1 MRHGLIS
8 LAGWAALLCWAA
20 LLPLAPAFMRAA
32 PGDRVSV
39 LGGAI
44 ALGAILLTAFW
55 AKWRWYWW
63 RTKIRAEAWTE
74 GRYEMRDQL
83 RREAEHQREESS
95 RRRREKVKSGDP
107 VSPLAPP
114 APERRTFWRHKHK

>member
-20 LLPLAPAFMRAA
+20 LLPLAPALIHSA
-32 PGDRVSV
+32 PGDGVSL

-44 ALGAILLTAFW
+44 ALGAILSTGFW

-74 GRYEMRDQL
+74 GRYEMREQL
-83 RREAEHQREESS
+83 RREAESKREGSGHRQRGQGSD
-95 RRRREKVKSGDP
+95 GDDVTP
-107 VSPLAPP
+107 FAPP
-114 APERRTFWRHKHK
+114 APERRTFWRHRRR

>member
-20 LLPLAPAFMRAA
+20 LLPLSPALMHAM
-32 PGDRVSV
+32 PGDGVSL
-39 LGGAI
+39 LGAAI
-44 ALGAILLTAFW
+44 ALGAILLSAFW

-74 GRYEMRDQL
+74 GRYEMREQL
-83 RREAEHQREESS
+83 HRQAERERHVTEHRQQSQQ
-95 RRRREKVKSGDP
+95 SGGDDVP
-107 VSPLAPP
+107 PLAQP
-114 APERRTFWRHKHK
+114 AQERRTFWRHRRR

>member
-1 MRHGLIS
+1 VRHGLIS
-8 LAGWAALLCWAA
+8 LAGSAALLCWAA
-20 LLPLAPAFMRAA
+20 LLPLAPALMHAV
-32 PGDRVSV
+32 PDDGVSV

-44 ALGAILLTAFW
+44 ALTAILLTAFW

-74 GRYEMRDQL
+74 GRYEMREQL
-83 RREAEHQREESS
+83 HREAEREREASS
-95 RRRREKVKSGDP
+95 RRRRDEGSGGDD

-114 APERRTFWRHKHK
+114 APERRSFWRHRRR